1 MLWKNNSIYLDW
13 YMEATGKHTEIQKA
27 REVNLHLVET
37 GSDGRGPSITSQER
51 QEPRHKHPKPNQERL
66 GQWRKRLGH
75 GRSV

>member
-1 MLWKNNSIYLDW
+1 
-13 YMEATGKHTEIQKA
+13 MEATGKHTEIQKA